1 MAHLKDC
8 VLVTLHGGGKKWSCD
23 RGCPHSAPN
32 PLLATDTEVEVAHA
46 LDCAVNRNAHPFKYC
61 DCGATSGKGFTIPIP
76 PVSPRASH
84 VRVSSYHRDPN
95 GGLIAIDHAGES
107 YTVTQ
112 EGTALEPRF
121 TLRRVTVLIALVP

>member
-1 MAHLKDC
+1 MAHHKDC
-8 VLVTLHGGGKKWSCD
+8 LHYQSLTGGEVVHCVK
-23 RGCPHSAPN
+23 GCVHSGPN
-32 PLLATDTEVEVAHA
+32 PLLTDIE
-46 LDCAVNRNAHPFKYC
+46 
-61 DCGATSGKGFTIPIP
+61 IPIP
-76 PVSPRASH
+76 ETSPRASH

-121 TLRRVTVLIALVP
+121 TLRRVTVLIA